1 MKPNWVC
8 SLCSM
13 WSSRKFS
20 VKRHIK
26 TIHND
31 NASLVKYIDYHV
43 GRQNGAYQPSTIP
56 HKNSYD
62 PEKEKNLILRFSK
75 MNIGRKRQD

>member
-1 MKPNWVC
+1 MNYKEMAKYDDCIITQCCTVLHSEFKRGKNTVKPNWVC
-8 SLCSM
+8 STCGM

-31 NASLVKYIDYHV
+31 NASLVKYI
-43 GRQNGAYQPSTIP
+43 RSLA
-56 HKNSYD
+56 
-62 PEKEKNLILRFSK
+62 
-75 MNIGRKRQD
+75 